1 MGKNYILENGLI
13 AKFNLKEFRTMV
25 HRTLC
30 SNRRNGLKATK
41 EEIFFD
47 IAEKYNLSADSVKRW
62 HKGNGSPQDIE
73 KVENLADYFGIS
85 TEDLLLF
92 DDSDITTISES
103 KKEQTEMTIDNN
115 VYEADPRLVI
125 KRNEIPVQAEVRWFV
140 RDVYI
145 DLYKYISDYL
155 YYDQYVETDRVSE
168 NRQDPGYPLFY
179 VRQKINQYR
188 MDLPEEAVDNL
199 NKLADYLERIP
210 FYKEIVNISSD
221 FDDGTSFEEI
231 KEFYDEYLDLDE
243 YFSLVMEE
251 NVNIFSEENEERYKL
266 VRLIDDYYKK
276 VQEDFF
282 SMSKS
287 VLGKY
292 FE

>member
-1 MGKNYILENGLI
+1 M
-13 AKFNLKEFRTMV
+13 
-25 HRTLC
+25 
-30 SNRRNGLKATK
+30 
-41 EEIFFD
+41 
-47 IAEKYNLSADSVKRW
+47 
-62 HKGNGSPQDIE
+62 
-73 KVENLADYFGIS
+73 ADYFGIS

-115 VYEADPRLVI
+115 VYEADPRMVI

-243 YFSLVMEE
+243 YFSLVVEE

>member
-1 MGKNYILENGLI
+1 M
-13 AKFNLKEFRTMV
+13 
-25 HRTLC
+25 
-30 SNRRNGLKATK
+30 
-41 EEIFFD
+41 
-47 IAEKYNLSADSVKRW
+47 
-62 HKGNGSPQDIE
+62 
-73 KVENLADYFGIS
+73 
-85 TEDLLLF
+85 
-92 DDSDITTISES
+92 
-103 KKEQTEMTIDNN
+103 
-115 VYEADPRLVI
+115 
-125 KRNEIPVQAEVRWFV
+125 
-140 RDVYI
+140 
-145 DLYKYISDYL
+145 
-155 YYDQYVETDRVSE
+155 
-168 NRQDPGYPLFY
+168 
-179 VRQKINQYR
+179 
-188 MDLPEEAVDNL
+188 

-221 FDDGTSFEEI
+221 FDDGTSFGEI